1 MMKILEKNNEKLS
14 ASLSHF
20 KIIYKSTQNKRGL
33 IDAID
38 VINKTLFDT
47 MDAGETDIWTTT
59 TTSRKSTNDT
69 TRREIS
75 TKNH

>member
-47 MDAGETDIWTTT
+47 MDAGETDI
-59 TTSRKSTNDT
+59 
-69 TRREIS
+69 
-75 TKNH
+75 